1 MNNIGDRPGPL
12 RNSSS
17 AEFNTKEAVAL
28 FYGRKE
34 TMLF

>member
-28 FYGRKE
+28 FWRQ
-34 TMLF
+34 